1 MIDDLTIRKINDAVN
16 ILDVISDFE
25 PNIRKKGMNYEC
37 LCPFHADKT
46 LGSFSINPRKN
57 ICYCFSCEHGGD
69 AVYYLMPA
77 AFLYLIG
84 RLVKRAKD
92 KEEQEN

>member
-1 MIDDLTIRKINDAVN
+1 MNKEKLIKICNIVAFIMALSFVLKLARDAIAYN
-16 ILDVISDFE
+16 TTLNSA
-25 PNIRKKGMNYEC
+25 
-37 LCPFHADKT
+37 PFYIWIIA
-46 LGSFSINPRKN
+46 
-57 ICYCFSCEHGGD
+57 D

>member
-1 MIDDLTIRKINDAVN
+1 MNKEKLIKICNIVAFIMALSFVLKLARDAITYHTTLN
-16 ILDVISDFE
+16 SAPFYIWVI
-25 PNIRKKGMNYEC
+25 
-37 LCPFHADKT
+37 A
-46 LGSFSINPRKN
+46 
-57 ICYCFSCEHGGD
+57 D

-84 RLVKRAKD
+84 RLVKRTKD

>member
-1 MIDDLTIRKINDAVN
+1 MNKEKLIKICNIVAFIMALSFVLNLARDAITYHTTLN
-16 ILDVISDFE
+16 SARFYIWVI
-25 PNIRKKGMNYEC
+25 
-37 LCPFHADKT
+37 A
-46 LGSFSINPRKN
+46 
-57 ICYCFSCEHGGD
+57 D